1 MCGND
6 LASEGAPRTCPLSY
20 VLVVNRHAR
29 QSAASASPLAT
40 SFAPPGPARRRALL
54 LLEDLGGGTGNH
66 VCRLVARWQ
75 ALGWHVVVVTQR
87 PPLVGQLPEGVDIRV
102 VRSAGW
108 YDRIPL
114 AQARRLFGLWRLV
127 RTLKPDVVHTYFF
140 WSIIYGRILKA
151 IGAIPRLVEN
161 REDLGFSWGSGAY
174 LALRLT
180 RKIPDRVICV
190 AEAVRQVAIRREAA
204 DPSRS
209 IVIHNGV
216 EPLSG
221 RGLTRE
227 EARQRFGFAPAHV
240 VIGMVANLP
249 RAVKGGARMLDAVKA
264 IVADAPNARFL
275 LVGVG
280 TEAESLAPELEA
292 RGITDVVV
300 GLGYR
305 PDVESCY
312 AAMDIS
318 VLTSTS
324 EGLSMTLLE
333 SMRQGLPTVV
343 THVGGN
349 PELVV
354 NGVTGFLVPVQDM
367 TAFAQRVIEL
377 VRDDELRHA
386 MGVAGQRRVAQRFAL
401 PEVAHRY
408 LDVYAELQGGTGNH
422 RRYAENTKVKER
434 VGS

>member
-1 MCGND
+1 
-6 LASEGAPRTCPLSY
+6 
-20 VLVVNRHAR
+20 VNRHAR
-29 QSAASASPLAT
+29 QLAASASPLAS
-40 SFAPPGPARRRALL
+40 SFAPPVPARRRALL

-66 VCRLVARWQ
+66 VCRLASRWH

-87 PPLVGQLPEGVDIRV
+87 PPVVGQLPQGVDIRV
-102 VRSAGW
+102 VRNAGW
-108 YDRIPL
+108 YDRFPL
-114 AQARRLFGLWRLV
+114 AQARRLVALWRLV
-127 RTLKPDVVHTYFF
+127 RTFNPDVVHTYFF

-151 IGAIPRLVEN
+151 IGAIPLLVEN
-161 REDLGFSWGSGAY
+161 REDLGFSWGRGAY

-190 AEAVRQVAIRREAA
+190 AEAVRQVAIQREAA
-204 DPSRS
+204 DPSRA

-216 EPLSG
+216 EALSD
-221 RGLTRE
+221 RGLSRE
-227 EARQRFGFAPAHV
+227 AARARFGIAPEHV

-249 RAVKGGARMLDAVKA
+249 RAVKGGVRMLDAVKA

-280 TEAESLAPELEA
+280 TEASSLAPELQA
-292 RGITDVVV
+292 RGISDVVI

-312 AAMDIS
+312 AAMDVS

-333 SMRQGLPTVV
+333 SMRQRLPTVV

-354 NGVTGFLVPVQDM
+354 DGVTGFLVPVHDM
-367 TAFAQRVIEL
+367 TAFAQRVVEL
-377 VRDDELRHA
+377 VRDEELRRA
-386 MGVAGQRRVAQRFAL
+386 MGVAGHCRVAERFAL
-401 PEVAHRY
+401 AEVAHRY
-408 LDVYAELQGGTGNH
+408 LDVYTELRDGAPRCP
-422 RRYAENTKVKER
+422 RREDYQLRESL
-434 VGS
+434 GS

>member
-1 MCGND
+1 M
-6 LASEGAPRTCPLSY
+6 
-20 VLVVNRHAR
+20 LVVNRHAR
-29 QSAASASPLAT
+29 QSTASASPLA
-40 SFAPPGPARRRALL
+40 SFAPPVPASRRALL

-66 VCRLVARWQ
+66 VCRLAARWH
-75 ALGWHVVVVTQR
+75 ALGWRVVVVTQR
-87 PPLVGQLPEGVDIRV
+87 PPLVGKLPQGVDIRV
-102 VRSAGW
+102 VPSAGW
-108 YDRIPL
+108 YDRFPL
-114 AQARRLFGLWRLV
+114 AQLRRLISLWRLA

-140 WSIIYGRILKA
+140 WSIMYGRILKA
-151 IGAIPRLVEN
+151 LGAIPVLVEN
-161 REDLGFSWGSGAY
+161 REDLGFSWGRGAY

-180 RKIPDRVICV
+180 RAIPDRVICV
-190 AEAVRQVAIRREAA
+190 AEAVRQVALRREAVKA
-204 DPSRS
+204 SRA

-216 EPLSG
+216 EPTSERALS
-221 RGLTRE
+221 RE
-227 EARQRFGFAPAHV
+227 EARDRFGFSPEHV

-249 RAVKGGARMLDAVKA
+249 RAVKGGSRMLDAVKA
-264 IVADAPNARFL
+264 IVAEVPYARFL

-280 TEAESLAPELEA
+280 TEPASLAHELEV

-354 NGVTGFLVPVQDM
+354 DGVTGFLVPVHDM
-367 TAFAQRVIEL
+367 TAFARRVVEL
-377 VRDDELRHA
+377 VRNDELRRT
-386 MGVAGQRRVAQRFAL
+386 MGMAGQRRVAQRFAL
-401 PEVAHRY
+401 AEVARRY
-408 LDVYAELQGGTGNH
+408 LEVYAELEGVGAGRH
-422 RRYAENTKVKER
+422 RRAPENFQLKESS
-434 VGS
+434 GS